1 MSLVD
6 ILTGPFFTNYI
17 KTGTIAL
24 QSQGRPGVDSI
35 YTLYNGI
42 LRLELPR
49 DLYERAGLSGSPVRD
64 GGRKHIKERFAVV
77 INLRLPSMVAG
88 RKGFERLKR
97 AAENVLNTSTQW
109 LFADLNGSLHADDAP
124 IAAFAPAIH
133 TVTSKVAQTLVDVP
147 PMALTRASKG
157 QYADALFEDEA
168 LELLEW
174 ADLVKMESPRVQVG
188 NKVDPFLSRYSIPG
202 SELGPFKE
210 QEVMHLSWHGFM
222 PTEWARDMLA
232 LWL

>member
-1 MSLVD
+1 MSLLD
-6 ILTGPFFTNYI
+6 ILTGPFFTTYI

-24 QSQGRPGVDSI
+24 QSRGRPDIDSI

-64 GGRKHIKERFAVV
+64 GGRKHIKERFAVE

-109 LFADLNGSLHADDAP
+109 LFADLNGGLHADDAP
-124 IAAFAPAIH
+124 ITTFAPDIRA
-133 TVTSKVAQTLVDVP
+133 VTPSTIQTLVTVP
-147 PMALTRASKG
+147 PMALARASQG
-157 QYADALFEDEA
+157 QYADMLFEDEA
-168 LELLEW
+168 LEFLEW
-174 ADLVKMESPRVQVG
+174 ADLVQMGSPRVQVG

-202 SELGPFKE
+202 SELGTFKK
-210 QEVMHLSWHGFM
+210 QEVVHVSWHGFM